1 MRINRTYYTDWM
13 SIPTKHPKRRWRKVP
28 LAERRRLM
36 AELNQIRTDRATAR
50 KLAEALERVRAAGYE
65 VKQEGAAS

>member
-1 MRINRTYYTDWM
+1 M
-13 SIPTKHPKRRWRKVP
+13 STPTKHPKRRWRKVP

>member
-1 MRINRTYYTDWM
+1 
-13 SIPTKHPKRRWRKVP
+13 
-28 LAERRRLM
+28 M